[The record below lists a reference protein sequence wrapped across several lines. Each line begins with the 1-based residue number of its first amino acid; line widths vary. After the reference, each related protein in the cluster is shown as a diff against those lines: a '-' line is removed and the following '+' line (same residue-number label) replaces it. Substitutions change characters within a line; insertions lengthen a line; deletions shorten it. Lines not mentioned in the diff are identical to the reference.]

1 MNMTDTKPTLSCLFD
16 TLAICRLEADA
27 HLPSWALAGEFT
39 SITRTADELSIVCRQ
54 ADVPAEISCEKG
66 YHCIKVEGP
75 LAFTVIGVLSSL
87 TTVLARVGISTFA
100 VSTFDTDYILVKK
113 DQMDKAVHALLK
125 AGYHIKQ

>member
-1 MNMTDTKPTLSCLFD
+1 MTDTKPTLSCLSD

-27 HLPSWALAGEFT
+27 LLPSWAIPGEFT

-54 ADVPAEISCEKG
+54 ADVPAEIPCEKG

-75 LAFTVIGVLSSL
+75 VAFTVIGVLSSL
-87 TTVLARVGISTFA
+87 TAVLAREGISIFA

-113 DQMDKAVHALLK
+113 DQMDKAVQALSQ
-125 AGYHIKQ
+125 AGYHINQ